1 MNLKERIQTVLQK
14 MNLLDKA
21 KANQLTQEE
30 WGQIVNS
37 YNQEYQSILQDDLA
51 ADQAAQRQTVAS
63 PRNRLTRYSPF
74 LEVSSIRY
82 KPIQQPRKSKIVGMD
97 GADHFTASQR

>member
-14 MNLLDKA
+14 LNLLDKA

-37 YNQEYQSILQDDLA
+37 YNQEYQSILQNDLA
-51 ADQAAQRQTVAS
+51 ADQEAQRQTVAV
-63 PRNRLTRYSPF
+63 TQ
-74 LEVSSIRY
+74 EQIDQVQSILGTVHSWKYRQSGTNQFNNHGRG
-82 KPIQQPRKSKIVGMD
+82 K
-97 GADHFTASQR
+97 

>member
-14 MNLLDKA
+14 LNLLDKA

-51 ADQAAQRQTVAS
+51 ADQAAQRQTVAVTQEQIDQVQYRQS
-63 PRNRLTRYSPF
+63 GTNQFNSHGRGKRREWT
-74 LEVSSIRY
+74 
-82 KPIQQPRKSKIVGMD
+82 